1 MFDGCGNGSGA
12 WFAIVGGGVNDNPR
26 AGNARLYAA
35 FSATA
40 SKKYKKICKPA

>member
-12 WFAIVGGGVNDNPR
+12 WFAIVGVGVNDDP
-26 AGNARLYAA
+26 YIA

>member
-12 WFAIVGGGVNDNPR
+12 WFAIVGGGVNDDPG
-26 AGNARLYAA
+26 AGNARPRVA
-35 FSATA
+35 FLATA

>member
-1 MFDGCGNGSGA
+1 MPDGCGNGSGA
-12 WFAIVGGGVNDNPR
+12 WFVIVGVGVNDDPR

-35 FSATA
+35 FLATA